1 MNYTKDLTSQLT
13 IQESHKKSGNNIEML
28 LDDSMTATEEIN
40 SVYKIIR
47 QGDTAFCRSDI
58 Y

>member
-1 MNYTKDLTSQLT
+1 MNYTKDLISQLK
-13 IQESHKKSGNNIEML
+13 IQENHEKSGNNIKMVLIESIVFS
-28 LDDSMTATEEIN
+28 DKIN
-40 SVYKIIR
+40 SIYKIIR

>member
-1 MNYTKDLTSQLT
+1 MNYTKDLVSQLK
-13 IQESHKKSGNNIEML
+13 IQENHEKSGNNIKMVLNESIVFS
-28 LDDSMTATEEIN
+28 DKIN
-40 SVYKIIR
+40 SIYKIIR